1 MVTLVTVVTLVTA
14 AGLSH
19 RARGASDTH
28 CNRDRQ
34 VANCNDSLI
43 NWPHLYECQE
53 QRRLLQRIPEPSAV
67 CAEGVEIVI
76 GVVWN
81 FLV

>member
-1 MVTLVTVVTLVTA
+1 MVTLVTA

-19 RARGASDTH
+19 RACGACDTH
-28 CNRDRQ
+28 CNGDRQ
-34 VANCNDSLI
+34 AANFSDSLI

-53 QRRLLQRIPEPSAV
+53 QRRLLQRIPEASAV